1 MSDKF
6 YRISIE
12 RLYRWILNEEKEGR
26 IFGIYKENIFI
37 PTKNDSFKLERYG
50 QILETPLGVAA
61 GPHTQMAHNI
71 IASWLT
77 GSRYIELKTV
87 QTLDELEVTKPCIDM
102 EDEGYNCEWSQELKI
117 KDSFDEYLNAW
128 ILIHVLKHKFGWDSN
143 ELGVIF
149 NMSVGYNLEGI
160 LKPNIQWFFEKMN
173 DCSKE
178 LKDKKRQLEKL
189 YPAIHDINIPSQI
202 SNNITLSTMHG
213 CPADEIE
220 SIGKYLIEERK
231 LHTTIKL
238 NPTLLGPEKL
248 RYILNE
254 KLGYEITIPDEAF
267 EHDLKYDDAIGIIES
282 LQKSADKEGVQ
293 FSLKLTNTLEAIN
306 TTRWLPENEKMV
318 YTSGRALHPISI
330 NVAQKLQESFNG
342 KLDLSFSAGVDAF
355 NVVDTLACNLKPIT
369 VCSDLLKPGG
379 YLRMLQYLDEL
390 KKSFTEVGANSIN
403 EFIKVRGKREEAC
416 PESFCG
422 IREAGLVN
430 LSNYADSVL
439 ENRTYYKSNFP
450 HENIK
455 TPRKLTEYDCVHA
468 PCTETCA
475 VAQDVSEYMWHTAN
489 GNFGDALNV
498 ILLDNPLPNIT
509 GNVCDHLCQTKC
521 TRMNYDDTLLIR
533 GIKRFNS
540 EEENVD
546 VASAVKDKNGFN
558 VTIIGA
564 GPSGLSSA
572 YFLALE
578 GFSVTIYESKAFAG
592 GMASDSIPFF
602 RLTDE
607 QINADVDL
615 IKSLGVEFQFN
626 QKVNAEFFNQ
636 IQKESDYIHI
646 AIGAQGSKLLNIEGE
661 NLDGVLDQLAFLS
674 KVRREEEITLGKD
687 VAIIGGGNSAVDA
700 ARTANRLVGVDGKVT
715 VVYRRTEKEM
725 PADSEEI
732 DALLAEGIELVEL
745 TAPQKI
751 EMENEKLIF
760 HLTKMELGEPD
771 ESGRRRPIEIPNS
784 EFTMSFDSIIP
795 AIGQEIQLEFLESG
809 KLNLKDETLETELE
823 NVFAGGDAIRGADSL
838 INAIGDGKK
847 IAFEII
853 KRTNQN
859 YDTENQK
866 TEKLSLSDFQRNQ
879 ATRVFGKPM
888 PEISLD
894 NRVDFELVHPSLNK
908 EEAMAEASRCLF
920 CDDVCNICIGV
931 CPNFANITFES
942 TPDRIPIYKIEK
954 RGNEVINIIDGY
966 FTVDQKPQ
974 IFNIGDFCNECGNCN
989 TFCPTSD
996 APYLTKPK
1004 FYLTEES
1011 FNNEDNCYYLNN
1023 NVLIY
1028 KNNGQSHKV
1037 TIDKDFYK
1045 YESNGVEMEFNLVDY
1060 SVTKINVK
1068 PDKFSSIR
1076 LEKVSEMIFLL
1087 NNLNKKIIFN

>member
-12 RLYRWILNEEKEGR
+12 RLFSWILKEEEEGR
-26 IFGIYKENIFI
+26 IFGIYKDNIFT
-37 PTKNDSFKLERYG
+37 PREDDPFKLERYG
-50 QILETPLGVAA
+50 QVLDTPLGVAA

-128 ILIHVLKHKFGWDSN
+128 ILIHVLKHKFRWDCN
-143 ELGVIF
+143 ELGLIF

-160 LKPNIQWFFEKMN
+160 LKPNIQWFLDKMN

-178 LKDKKRQLEKL
+178 LEEKKLQLERL
-189 YPAIHDINIPSQI
+189 YPEIHEINIPSQI

-231 LHTTIKL
+231 LHTAIKL

-254 KLGYEITIPDEAF
+254 KLGYNITVPDEAF
-267 EHDLKYDDAIGIIES
+267 DHDLKFEDAVSMINS
-282 LQKSADKEGVQ
+282 LQKSADDIGIQ
-293 FSLKLTNTLEAIN
+293 FSLKLTNTLESIN

-330 NVAQKLQESFNG
+330 NVAQKLQESFDG
-342 KLDLSFSAGVDAF
+342 TLDLSFSAGVDAL

-379 YLRMLQYLDEL
+379 YLRMIQYLDEL
-390 KKSFTEVGANSIN
+390 KKGFLDVGAKSIE
-403 EFIKVRGKREEAC
+403 EFIKVKGEREEV
-416 PESFCG
+416 
-422 IREAGLVN
+422 REAGVSN
-430 LSNYADSVL
+430 LNNYAVDVL
-439 ENRTYYKSNFP
+439 ENKINHKSNFP
-450 HENIK
+450 HDNIK
-455 TPRKLTEYDCVHA
+455 TTRKLTEYDCVLA
-468 PCTETCA
+468 PCTESCA
-475 VAQDVSEYMWHTAN
+475 VTQDVSEYMWHTAN
-489 GNFGDALNV
+489 GNFGDALRV
-498 ILLDNPLPNIT
+498 ILKDNPLPNIT

-540 EEENVD
+540 EEESIEIT
-546 VASAVKDKNGFN
+546 SAIREKNGIK
-558 VTIIGA
+558 VAVIGA

-578 GFSVTIYESKAFAG
+578 GFSVTIYESKPFAG

-615 IKSLGVEFQFN
+615 IKSLGVEFKFN
-626 QKVNAEFFNQ
+626 QKVDAELFKQARIDNDF
-636 IQKESDYIHI
+636 IHI
-646 AIGAQGSKLLNIEGE
+646 AIGAQGNKSLNIEGE
-661 NLDGVLDQLAFLS
+661 NLEGVLNQLTFLS
-674 KVRREEEITLGKD
+674 KVRRQEKIVLGKE
-687 VAIIGGGNSAVDA
+687 VAIIGGGNSAVDV
-700 ARTANRLVGVDGKVT
+700 ARTANRLVGTDGKVT
-715 VVYRRTEKEM
+715 VFYRRTEKEM

-732 DALLAEGIELVEL
+732 DALLSEGIELIQL
-745 TAPQKI
+745 TAPKKI
-751 EMENEKLIF
+751 KEAGDRLEF
-760 HLTKMELGEPD
+760 HLVKMELGEPD
-771 ESGRRRPIEIPNS
+771 NSGRRSPVEIPDS
-784 EFTMSFDSIIP
+784 EFIMSFDSIIS
-795 AIGQEIQLEFLESG
+795 AIGQEVELEFLENG
-809 KLNLKDETLETELE
+809 KLNLNEKTFETELK

-838 INAIGDGKK
+838 INAIGDGKN
-847 IAFEII
+847 IALEII
-853 KRTNQN
+853 HRTNQ
-859 YDTENQK
+859 YFESENQK
-866 TEKLSLSDFQRNQ
+866 SEKISLAEFQQKQ
-879 ATRVFGKPM
+879 ATRIFGNPM

-894 NRVDFELVHPSLNK
+894 NRNDFDLVHPSLNK
-908 EEAMAEASRCLF
+908 EEAIAEASRCLF

-931 CPNFANITFES
+931 CPNFSNVSFEAV
-942 TPDRIPIYKIEK
+942 PERIPIYKLMMSETD
-954 RGNEVINIIDGY
+954 VVNIIDGY

-1011 FNNEDNCYYLNN
+1011 FNNEDNCYYLND

-1028 KNNGQSHKV
+1028 KNDGQICKV
-1037 TIDKDFYK
+1037 TTYKDSYKFESETVEVELDSIDYK
-1045 YESNGVEMEFNLVDY
+1045 VIKA
-1060 SVTKINVK
+1060 SVKTKE
-1068 PDKFSSIR
+1068 FSSIR
-1076 LEKVSEMIFLL
+1076 LEKASEMIYLL
-1087 NNLNKKIIFN
+1087 RSLINNSVLMAK